1 MEELISVIVPVYNVG
16 AYLRQCM
23 DSIVR
28 QTYRRLEIIA
38 INDGSTDDSLSILK
52 AYASSDSRITILS
65 KENAGLMA
73 AWMDGL
79 NMASGDWIMFVDSDD
94 WLELSI
100 VERLRACQC
109 ESGADVVVAA
119 SQLESLHRK
128 PRKYGFRMEPGLHR
142 MSSELF
148 ARIIND
154 QGECGKRVLPINR
167 WGKLIHKNL
176 LLQNLKYCD
185 TRISYAEDVNI
196 MVPVLGEARLIHLVD
211 ESLYHYRMNPSSITH
226 SYIEG
231 IQEQI
236 NALYACLFRYAQD
249 TNRNASVFRA
259 LNLDYAGHIL
269 FCVKRELTFNGLFC
283 GVRGA
288 IRLYSNDS
296 HWADILTQTDTSRF
310 SLPNR
315 MLVAG
320 IKARS
325 YTLLLLLA
333 VLLRMKKALVRVRF

>member
-23 DSIVR
+23 DSIVM

-52 AYASSDSRITILS
+52 EYASRDSRITILS

-109 ESGADVVVAA
+109 EGGADVVVAA
-119 SQLESLHRK
+119 LQIDSPHRK
-128 PRKYGFRMEPGLHR
+128 PWKYGFHMEPGLHR
-142 MSSELF
+142 MSSELL

-154 QGECGKRVLPINR
+154 QGGCLKKVLPLNR
-167 WGKLIHKNL
+167 CGKLIRKDL
-176 LLQNLKYCD
+176 LLKNLKYCD
-185 TRISYAEDVNI
+185 TRISYDEDVNI
-196 MVPVLGEARLIHLVD
+196 MVPVLGEAHLIHLVD
-211 ESLYHYRMNPSSITH
+211 ESLYHHRMNPSSITH
-226 SYIEG
+226 SYIED

-236 NALYACLFRYAQD
+236 NALYVCLFRYAQD
-249 TNRNASVFRA
+249 TNRDGAVFRS
-259 LNLDYAGHIL
+259 LNLDYAGEIL
-269 FCVKRELTFNGLFC
+269 NCIKREFTFNGLFY
-283 GVRGA
+283 GVSRA

-325 YTLLLLLA
+325 YTLLLILA
-333 VLLRMKKALVRVRF
+333 VLLRMKRRSCA